1 MEKEAKAKGQKGL
14 DRQTVGGP
22 PLHSGPNAP
31 LGEPGAEPL
40 LRGGQTGAIHFRVNK
55 SHTGTGPKRC

>member
-14 DRQTVGGP
+14 YRQTVGGP

-31 LGEPGAEPL
+31 LGEPGAVPL
-40 LRGGQTGAIHFRVNK
+40 LRRGKKGAGHVRVNA
-55 SHTGTGPKRC
+55 